1 MSELRELL
9 KADDYSISDWTCD
22 GRDSPQ
28 RDEVKSSCEI
38 VFVRRGVFVA
48 TSRGDETLLTPN
60 EVWLH
65 PPGLPYRIRHPRGG
79 DECTVLTVS
88 EGLRDQ
94 YAPRIQKRA
103 VAAVSSGI
111 FQIQHHLWSLARRSE
126 ASRLEADESVRLLLE
141 EVYAHEP
148 RQSMSRQHHRLVRR
162 SQELLAARFADKL
175 SLRDL
180 AATVGASQYHLSRIF
195 RLGTG
200 QSLHGYQRTLRVRA
214 ALSRLAQGEKDLTR
228 LALDLGFCDHS
239 HFTRSFARIFGQP
252 PSRWREVNRRR

>member
-9 KADDYSISDWTCD
+9 KADDYSISNWTCD
-22 GRDSPQ
+22 GQDSPQ

-38 VFVRRGVFVA
+38 VFVRSGVFVA

-79 DECTVLTVS
+79 DACTVLTIS
-88 EGLRDQ
+88 EELRDQ

-103 VAAVSSGI
+103 VAAVTSRI
-111 FQIQHHLWSLARRSE
+111 FLVQHRLWSLARRSE
-126 ASRLEADESVRLLLE
+126 TSLLEADESVRLILE
-141 EVYAHEP
+141 EIYAHEP
-148 RQSMSRQHHRLVRR
+148 LPSMSRRHRLLVRR
-162 SQELLAARFADKL
+162 SQELLAARFTDNL

-195 RLGTG
+195 RRGTG
-200 QSLHGYQRTLRVRA
+200 HSLHGYQRTLRVRA
-214 ALSRLAQGEKDLTR
+214 ALSRLAQGESDLTR

-239 HFTRSFARIFGQP
+239 HFTRSFARTFGQP
-252 PSRWREVNRRR
+252 PSRWRESKP